1 MKTIN
6 TARFEVGIHDKV
18 EGVIRT
24 GWFEHHEYGD
34 EYGGMLW
41 FEDDGTLYDYDGVYM
56 VPLEV
61 LTALKAEGF
70 NVESM
75 EDAHVNNELS

>member
-6 TARFEVGIHDKV
+6 TKRFEVGIHDKV

-24 GWFEHHEYGD
+24 GWFEHNELGD
-34 EYGGMLW
+34 EYGGTLW

-70 NVESM
+70 NVERM
-75 EDAHVNNELS
+75 EDDHVNNELS